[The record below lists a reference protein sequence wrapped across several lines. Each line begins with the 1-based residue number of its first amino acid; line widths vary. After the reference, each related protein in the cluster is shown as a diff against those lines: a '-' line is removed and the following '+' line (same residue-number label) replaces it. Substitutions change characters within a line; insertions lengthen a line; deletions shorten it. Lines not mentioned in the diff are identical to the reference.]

1 MLVIFLIL
9 DKKVKLDKIVN
20 FWLDFFEKE
29 GIVRDIVLKNGGLD
43 EELKFMCVINVKVM
57 FKKLTEIV
65 LIDGAVF
72 E

>member
-29 GIVRDIVLKNGGLD
+29 GIVRDIVLKNEGLD
-43 EELKFMCVINVKVM
+43 EELKLMCVINVKVT

-65 LIDGAVF
+65 LKDGAVF